1 MARIN
6 EVIDISDDDDNAVPP
21 IQEHIWKQTLF
32 NALNAIK
39 ADKKLVSFNR
49 YQEFVSPGLKFRGHQ
64 VVPLPLTADYAEVIK
79 GLCGNAP
86 DATRNVWELDHTQ
99 FELINPVWPSYRD
112 GIAESITKGL
122 RIDNALL
129 RLQKMT
135 LQGPGPFTE
144 NAGSSGQSNS
154 TIGYLTICLPSM
166 HGGGDIHLSFGG
178 ATTRISTAA
187 SSMFDLSAFAWF
199 SDIAYQPE
207 ELTSGYRLTITYVLY
222 RSFPEQSST
231 HSSGVGTELVAEI
244 LRKWPWRYSDS
255 NKILYKL
262 DNRQG
267 TTSLSLKDMKDRDQA
282 VCQVLSKACD
292 GAGLYMLFAEITC
305 QVEDDCGSKDVTSSI
320 DELYTLVGQHL
331 TSSKEFDAEEEVL
344 GFDAEDLSE
353 READSDEDE
362 GASNEYLMEEH
373 TTTRR
378 WHDTA
383 ALLIPKVGLLDLVRL
398 GDYKAPWQ
406 ATRSRCVQQTLHIG
420 VGRVV
425 AMAVHGLEKSP
436 HDPKATK
443 VAANI
448 INTLGGTM
456 DVTQRLHIS
465 PIINW
470 SLELG
475 DLSLYKLAFQ
485 KAVIPVVGILA
496 GFLARRYNGTEDS
509 IDWKKWLDYISD
521 KPIGYFR
528 GIYHDLSRVIMSIS
542 KPVSMSFEAW
552 AQVTMDE
559 KIDFERNWEFGHLD
573 IILDWIRERSRDH
586 EWITNRFLRK
596 VASGQHSQSHGVLL
610 VHLLHRI
617 YECRH
622 ESQFARAKEM
632 FQAIIENSGGELNF
646 PPDTLEPTGAA
657 WSIDVPKHDL
667 VCGPFVRLMTEC
679 YLIGAVE
686 GASQIIAETFSNMVK
701 TKPKWLLVRDPFGV
715 IHCLIIPI
723 IKFFAEGRAPTIPAV
738 IEVLELLVRK
748 IIRIDLGKQSQW
760 PGSWVFRERGCG
772 FCNDCAELNHFLTSS
787 EMLGW
792 TFAGSS
798 SRRLHVEHAIGM
810 DGSLRVMTIP
820 HASHPLLQVVKF
832 KPQDQVS
839 LQSWRFN
846 HGGLTQVLQPLQ
858 GDFMKGVLGE
868 QRYREIILLE
878 GVTPFAQPPTG
889 TAVGVRRPVAE
900 DVVQP
905 DKRRCTEIPV
915 PSPEVGMKTEP
926 IVKTE
931 RLGNQG
937 FEDAHEASAQ
947 CTHFKYTSSK

>member
-6 EVIDISDDDDNAVPP
+6 EVIDISDDDDNVVPP

-39 ADKKLVSFNR
+39 ADRKLVSFNR
-49 YQEFVSPGLKFRGHQ
+49 YQEFVNPGLKFRGHQ
-64 VVPLPLTADYAEVIK
+64 VVPLPLTDHYVEVIK
-79 GLCGNAP
+79 GLCG
-86 DATRNVWELDHTQ
+86 DAHDTTRNVWELDHTQ
-99 FELINPVWPSYRD
+99 FELINPAWSSCRD
-112 GIAESITKGL
+112 RIAEHITKGL

-135 LQGPGPFTE
+135 LQGPGPLTE
-144 NAGSSGQSNS
+144 NTGSSGQSNS
-154 TIGYLTICLPSM
+154 TIGYLTICLPSR
-166 HGGGDIHLSFGG
+166 HGGGDIHLSFSG
-178 ATTRISTAA
+178 ATTHISTAA

-199 SDIAYQPE
+199 SDTDYQPK
-207 ELTSGYRLTITYVLY
+207 ELLSGYRLTITYVLY
-222 RSFPEQSST
+222 KNVPT
-231 HSSGVGTELVAEI
+231 PLSGVGAELVAEI
-244 LRKWPWRYSDS
+244 LRKWPWKYSDS

-262 DNRQG
+262 DDEQG

-282 VCQVLSKACD
+282 VCQVLSKACH

-305 QVEDDCGSKDVTSSI
+305 QVEDDCGREDLTSSI
-320 DELYTLVGQHL
+320 DELYTLDGQHL

-373 TTTRR
+373 TTRRR

-406 ATRSRCVQQTLHIG
+406 ATQNRCVQQTLHIG

-425 AMAVHGLEKSP
+425 AMAVQDLEQSP
-436 HDPKATK
+436 RDPKATK

-456 DVTQRLHIS
+456 DVTQRLYIS

-470 SLELG
+470 SLELE

-485 KAVIPVVGILA
+485 KAVIPVVGILT
-496 GFLARRYNGTEDS
+496 GFLARRYIGSEDS
-509 IDWKKWLDYISD
+509 IDWKKWLDYVPD

-528 GIYHDLSRVIMSIS
+528 GIYRDLSRVILPIS

-559 KIDFERNWEFGHLD
+559 KIDSERNWEFGHLD
-573 IILDWIRERSRDH
+573 IILDWIRERFQDH
-586 EWITNRFLRK
+586 EWITNRLLRK
-596 VASGQHSQSHGVLL
+596 VASGRHSQSHGALL

-617 YECRH
+617 YEFRH

-632 FQAIIENSGGELNF
+632 FQVIIDNSGGELNF
-646 PPDTLEPTGAA
+646 PPNTLEPTGAA

-701 TKPKWLLVRDPFGV
+701 AKPKWLLVRDPFGV
-715 IHCLIIPI
+715 IHCLITPI
-723 IKFFAEGRAPTIPAV
+723 IQFFAEGRSPTIPAV

-748 IIRIDLGKQSQW
+748 IIRIDLAKQTQR

-787 EMLGW
+787 EMTSW
-792 TFAGSS
+792 TFAGST

-810 DGSLRVMTIP
+810 DGSLSVMTIP
-820 HASHPLLQVVKF
+820 HSSHPILQVVKF

-839 LQSWRFN
+839 LQSWSFN

-858 GDFMKGVLGE
+858 GEFMKGVLGE

-889 TAVGVRRPVAE
+889 TAVGFRRSVAE
-900 DVVQP
+900 DAVQP

-915 PSPEVGMKTEP
+915 PSPGVEIKTEP
-926 IVKTE
+926 IVKAE
-931 RLGNQG
+931 RLDNQEL
-937 FEDAHEASAQ
+937 EDVH
-947 CTHFKYTSSK
+947 